1 MPYNRPMS
9 RANPWTVW
17 LLLLLLHATGIARAD
32 LPGGDGLWFRTAA
45 PTAAERS
52 VRLYM
57 FWSSRCP
64 HCTAAMPFVEDLSLH
79 YPWLKLE
86 AYEIYEHPE
95 NRPRFESMAAL
106 LDSDASS
113 VPTFM
118 WCGRQSVGFST
129 PSTSGHA
136 LENALR
142 ECYAQAYGE
151 APPEPPFA
159 AAAPGISPD
168 TAPSVAAGLLPGG
181 LDPEQLS
188 LPVLTVVMAGLDAFN
203 PCAFF
208 ILLMLLSL
216 LVHARNRRL
225 MLLVGGVFVFFSG
238 LIYFLFM
245 AAWLNAFRW
254 IGEIQAVT
262 VGAGAVTVLFG
273 LVNIKDFFWFKRG
286 VSLSLDETSR
296 QGLVARMRGLLR
308 SDRLPALLTG
318 TVLLAVAANSYE
330 LLCTVGFPMV
340 YTRILTLHA
349 LPTTGYYLYLALY
362 NVIYVIPLLVIV
374 LVFAITLGA
383 RKLTESEGRTLKLI
397 SGLMMLGLGLLLL
410 FAPQTLSNPL
420 TAVALLLAALTLGL
434 LLRRLVH
441 ARNP

>member
-1 MPYNRPMS
+1 MT
-9 RANPWTVW
+9 RANPWSGV
-17 LLLLLLHATGIARAD
+17 LLLLLVLATAYAD
-32 LPGGDGLWFRTAA
+32 AALPGGEGLWYRPSA
-45 PTAAERS
+45 PSAAERS

-79 YPWLKLE
+79 YPWLTLE

-118 WCGRQSVGFST
+118 WCGRQSVGFSA
-129 PSTSGHA
+129 PSTSGRA

-142 ECYAQAYGE
+142 ECYAQVYGE
-151 APPEPPFA
+151 APPEPPFVVTA
-159 AAAPGISPD
+159 AQDETPIAD
-168 TAPSVAAGLLPGG
+168 GLLPGG

-374 LVFAITLGA
+374 LLFAITLGA

-420 TAVALLLAALTLGL
+420 TAVALLLAALALGL
-434 LLRRLVH
+434 LLRRRV
-441 ARNP
+441 RG